1 MEVICKH
8 CSAKLNIPDE
18 KLPHDQ
24 RVSVV
29 CPKCKNKLILGVP
42 EAVPTGLSP
51 TVEDAVR
58 LEKTPG
64 EVESTQ
70 GEEEPLEE
78 PWDDAAE
85 EDIPLYSYEEGEKLA
100 LVMDSDAHRPEK
112 IKEGIRELGYRYVPA
127 RDSRDAS
134 GKMRFHN
141 FDLMILADH
150 FDNSPL
156 EQSPILR
163 SLNHLSMSIRRRMFL
178 VLIGEKFKTM
188 DHMMAFAMSANLV
201 INPRDLDRLTTILK
215 RAVSDKEKLYK
226 VFFDTLEDVGKA

>member
-18 KLPHDQ
+18 KLPQDQ

-29 CPKCKNKLILGVP
+29 CPKCKNKLIFGIP

-51 TVEDAVR
+51 TVEDAVGS
-58 LEKTPG
+58 EKTPG

-70 GEEEPLEE
+70 GEEE

-100 LVMDSDAHRPEK
+100 IVMDSDADRSEK
-112 IKEGIRELGYRYVPA
+112 IKEGIRELDYRYVPA

-134 GKMRFHN
+134 GKMRFYN

-150 FDNSPL
+150 FDDSPL

-163 SLNHLSMSIRRRMFL
+163 SLNHLSMSIRRRIFL

-188 DHMMAFAMSANLV
+188 DHMTAFAMSANLV
-201 INPRDLDRLTTILK
+201 VNPRDLDRLTAILR
-215 RAVSDKEKLYK
+215 RAVSDNEKFYK
-226 VFFDTLEDVGKA
+226 VFFDTLEDVGKG

>member
-29 CPKCKNKLILGVP
+29 CPKCKNKLILGIS

-58 LEKTPG
+58 LERTPG

-70 GEEEPLEE
+70 GEEE

-100 LVMDSDAHRPEK
+100 LVMDSDADRSDK
-112 IKEGIRELGYRYVPA
+112 IKEGIGELGYRYVPA

-156 EQSPILR
+156 EQSPILG
-163 SLNHLSMSIRRRMFL
+163 SLNHLSMSIRRKIFL

-201 INPRDLDRLTTILK
+201 INPKDLDRVTAILR
-215 RAVSDKEKLYK
+215 RAVSDNEKFYK
-226 VFFDTLEDVGKA
+226 VFFDTLEDIGKA